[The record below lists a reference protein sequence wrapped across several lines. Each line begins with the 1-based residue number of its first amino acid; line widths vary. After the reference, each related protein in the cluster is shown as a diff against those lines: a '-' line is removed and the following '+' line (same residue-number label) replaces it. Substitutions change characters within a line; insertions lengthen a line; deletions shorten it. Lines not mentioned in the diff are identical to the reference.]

1 MSTEPAASLLLE
13 LCSLCPIEPA
23 CGRDQMLEHVGCKRQ
38 AEAGGQAAEFTVK
51 GQPYRCWLLAQ
62 REGKPPTA

>member
-1 MSTEPAASLLLE
+1 MTHEPSPSLLLE

-23 CGRDQMLEHVGCKRQ
+23 CGREQMLQHVGCRRHPDPDGP
-38 AEAGGQAAEFTVK
+38 AVAFTVK

-62 REGKPPTA
+62 RENSPTGD

>member
-23 CGRDQMLEHVGCKRQ
+23 CGREQMLEHLGCRRH
-38 AEAGGQAAEFTVK
+38 AEDGQAAAFTVK
-51 GQPYRCWLLAQ
+51 GQPYRCWLLAL
-62 REGKPPTA
+62 REGSSPAA

>member
-1 MSTEPAASLLLE
+1 MSTDAPACLLLE

-23 CGRDQMLEHVGCKRQ
+23 CGRDQMLEHVGCQRR
-38 AEAGGQAAEFTVK
+38 AEDGGQAAAFTVK

-62 REGKPPTA
+62 RDAKPPTA